1 MNTLITFFIR
11 LLEAMFV
18 IGVIGCVFSV
28 VPITAYRLFMVL
40 FEQEEPNEELPPVQN
55 RPTSAPTPIP
65 QPPEPQEQSAQSP
78 QTARS
83 QLTAP
88 LP

>member
-1 MNTLITFFIR
+1 VNTLITFFIR

-18 IGVIGCVFSV
+18 IGVIGCVSSV
-28 VPITAYRLFMVL
+28 IPMTAYRLFMVL
-40 FEQEEPNEELPPVQN
+40 FEPEDPNEELPPVQN
-55 RPTSAPTPIP
+55 RGSLVSSPVP
-65 QPPEPQEQSAQSP
+65 QLPEPKEQSAQSP
-78 QTARS
+78 ETGHR

>member
-1 MNTLITFFIR
+1 MNTLITFFVR

-18 IGVIGCVFSV
+18 IGVIGCVSSV
-28 VPITAYRLFMVL
+28 IPITAYRLFMVL
-40 FEQEEPNEELPPVQN
+40 FEPEDPKEELLSIQN
-55 RPTSAPTPIP
+55 QPSSAPAPIP
-65 QPPEPQEQSAQSP
+65 QQPKEQSAQSLE
-78 QTARS
+78 AAHR

>member
-1 MNTLITFFIR
+1 VNTLITFFVR

-18 IGVIGCVFSV
+18 IGVIGCVSSV

-40 FEQEEPNEELPPVQN
+40 FEPEDPKEELLSIQN
-55 RPTSAPTPIP
+55 QSSSAAAPIP
-65 QPPEPQEQSAQSP
+65 QPPKEQSAQSLDS
-78 QTARS
+78 AHH

>member
-1 MNTLITFFIR
+1 VNTLITIFVR

-18 IGVIGCVFSV
+18 IGVIGCVSSV
-28 VPITAYRLFMVL
+28 IPITAYRLFMVL
-40 FEQEEPNEELPPVQN
+40 FEPEKPNEELPPVQN

-65 QPPEPQEQSAQSP
+65 QPPELQEQSAQSP
-78 QTARS
+78 EIARS